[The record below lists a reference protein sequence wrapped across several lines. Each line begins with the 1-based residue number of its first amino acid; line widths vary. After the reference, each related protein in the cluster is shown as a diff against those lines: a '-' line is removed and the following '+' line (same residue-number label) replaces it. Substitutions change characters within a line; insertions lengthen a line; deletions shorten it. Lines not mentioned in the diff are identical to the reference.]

1 MGFSGLEWVGFG
13 GGGAWVSF
21 YLFIFSFLIF
31 FLNKLKSKETYVFKS
46 GF

>member
-13 GGGAWVSF
+13 GAGLGF
-21 YLFIFSFLIF
+21 LFIFFLLLFFSF